1 MRHTRHATIATIA
14 IAFGLALTTIG
25 INRGLPHEIGG
36 LGSRLTVA
44 ADAWA
49 SGSAVSPPLVFLTAV
64 AILAAIA
71 VRPTRGGLRAARWLA
86 VLASIGIVAGLMEP
100 FQQRVILFQEHDLVL
115 VALLYGAYVAWV
127 ALVLACVLRIRDGAA
142 DEGPERVRA
151 AGATPAVA

>member
-25 INRGLPHEIGG
+25 INRALPHEIGG

-49 SGSAVSPPLVFLTAV
+49 SGSAVSPPLVLLTAV

-71 VRPTRGGLRAARWLA
+71 VRPTRGGVRAAKWLA
-86 VLASIGIVAGLMEP
+86 VLASVGIVAGLMEP
-100 FQQRVILFQEHDLVL
+100 FQQRVILFQDRDLVL
-115 VALLYGAYVAWV
+115 AALLYGAYIAWI
-127 ALVLACVLRIRDGAA
+127 ALVGACVLRVRDGAA
-142 DEGPERVRA
+142 DDAVEPARTA
-151 AGATPAVA
+151 AAMPAAA